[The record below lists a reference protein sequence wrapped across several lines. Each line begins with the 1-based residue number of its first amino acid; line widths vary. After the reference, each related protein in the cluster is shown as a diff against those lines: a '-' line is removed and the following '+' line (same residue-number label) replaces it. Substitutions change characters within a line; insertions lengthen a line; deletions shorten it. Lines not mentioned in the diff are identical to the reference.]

1 MINFIS
7 SSDDQLS
14 GKEVATSGQTGVDDP
29 ASGPDSKLDIT
40 SLAAPGT
47 SLFRKLLDFRKLGAS
62 DDELRQAVELPLEE
76 IRRLI
81 GNRAERRKQE
91 EEAKW
96 VRIQALLRD
105 KVISARSPDL
115 TKQLVEKGFDPSFV
129 RKVTKQMSV
138 AAGVTGGNAAD
149 SGKESVADRLV
160 ELALA
165 RFRIGRSET
174 DEAFAVERGG
184 PNIAI
189 MFRGSRLFAVQEARC
204 TAKSMAGFP
213 TQTPWPMQ

>member
-1 MINFIS
+1 MGTDPSPAPRQGYFCT
-7 SSDDQLS
+7 
-14 GKEVATSGQTGVDDP
+14 VA
-29 ASGPDSKLDIT
+29 
-40 SLAAPGT
+40 
-47 SLFRKLLDFRKLGAS
+47 
-62 DDELRQAVELPLEE
+62 
-76 IRRLI
+76 RLK
-81 GNRAERRKQE
+81 R
-91 EEAKW
+91 
-96 VRIQALLRD
+96 
-105 KVISARSPDL
+105 
-115 TKQLVEKGFDPSFV
+115 KQLVEKGFDPSFV

-189 MFRGSRLFAVQEARC
+189 MFRGSRESLRSKMAPMYRQEYGRVPYLNAVADAMNVLQGEALGADQEQTYTFALQMMAR
-204 TAKSMAGFP
+204 TSSS
-213 TQTPWPMQ
+213 T